1 MNIVDSLL
9 STILARRQLLFD
21 RVEVTSY
28 DKQFVYMRMDYTD
41 FLKQVFVSEFRS
53 SIDKMTA
60 AEKIAILRRML
71 AEDKEFVN
79 RIITIHPIQ
88 V

>member
-1 MNIVDSLL
+1 
-9 STILARRQLLFD
+9 
-21 RVEVTSY
+21 
-28 DKQFVYMRMDYTD
+28 MRMDYTD